1 MKSETDLQRSFRI
14 FGEIGD
20 M

>member
-1 MKSETDLQRSFRI
+1 MKGETDLQMSFRI